1 MIFWRIIVFIFLVG
15 LLKYTIT
22 DSTVDD
28 AIELAHYREIAQEEQ
43 VAYQNVLDQ
52 LNIEL
57 N

>member
-1 MIFWRIIVFIFLVG
+1 MIFWRILVFIFLAG

-28 AIELAHYREIAQEEQ
+28 AIEFAHYQEIAQEEQ

-52 LNIEL
+52 LTVEL